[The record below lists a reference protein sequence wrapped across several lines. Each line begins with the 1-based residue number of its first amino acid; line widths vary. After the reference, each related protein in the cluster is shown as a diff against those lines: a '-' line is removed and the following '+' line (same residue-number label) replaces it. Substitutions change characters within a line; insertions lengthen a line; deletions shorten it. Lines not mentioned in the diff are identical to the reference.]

1 MKWTGHRIFL
11 NWGERLVL
19 LGLLIYFI
27 FFLIHV
33 SICLVF
39 PNDLD
44 NEEGFILNQVH
55 QLRTGHT
62 IYPTLVDYPYTVG
75 NYPPIFQLICVPFNW
90 VFGDTH
96 FIGRFI
102 SILSTLFLG
111 GLVFLIVKQC
121 SDDWLSAAISGLFP
135 FSVHY
140 VYLWAPY
147 DRVDMLALFLTVLGL
162 YLLSSNPQKITLP
175 IVLFLLALFTKQTM
189 IAAPAAALVY
199 LWEKDKKTAGTFLTF
214 MVISFFALFFA
225 INLLTKGQFYKH
237 LVVYNVNP
245 FHWRD
250 VWNFFFNLF
259 RFYWVFLGF
268 ILLAL
273 FIAVTD
279 SGKRLFLFYFLFAV
293 LVSLSCGKE
302 GSAVNYLIELIVA
315 GSILMGMALAVLN
328 RYILYARIFIPII
341 LLIQLY
347 CIIHIVYMPSYWYG
361 TPQYRTTPSLRNF
374 DLVESVERMVRE
386 TPGDVLSDDAS
397 LLVRTGKPVL
407 FQPFIM
413 STLARQ
419 GEWNPSKFINDIH
432 QKRFSLLVLYFPL
445 RPENPDMY
453 ERYTPEMINAL
464 MENYEVMDYRHPYWI
479 HRPKTASH

>member
-1 MKWTGHRIFL
+1 MNQIERRIIL

-19 LGLLIYFI
+19 LGLLIYFV

-33 SICLVF
+33 SVCLVF

-62 IYPTLVDYPYTVG
+62 IYPTLADYPYTVG
-75 NYPPIFQLICVPFNW
+75 NYPPVFQLMCVPFNW

-96 FIGRFI
+96 FFGRFI
-102 SILSTLFLG
+102 SILSTLLLG
-111 GLVFLIVKQC
+111 GLIFLIVKRF
-121 SDDWLSAAISGLFP
+121 SEDWFAGAVAGLFP
-135 FSVHY
+135 FAVHY

-147 DRVDMLALFLTVLGL
+147 DRVDMLALFFTVLGL
-162 YLLSSNPQKITLP
+162 YLLLRNPQRITYP
-175 IVLFLLALFTKQTM
+175 IVFFLLALFTKQTM
-189 IAAPAAALVY
+189 IAAPAAALIY
-199 LWEKDKKTAGTFLTF
+199 LWGKDKKDAGLFLVITAIAFF
-214 MVISFFALFFA
+214 AIFFALNF
-225 INLLTKGQFYKH
+225 LTHGQFYKH

-245 FHWRD
+245 FHWSD
-250 VWNFFFNLF
+250 VRNFFFNLF
-259 RFYWVFLGF
+259 RFYWIFLGF
-268 ILLAL
+268 IFVSL
-273 FIAVTD
+273 FITVTD
-279 SGKRLFLFYFLFAV
+279 SEKRLFLFYFLFAV

-315 GSILMGMALAVLN
+315 GSILMGMSLAVLN
-328 RYILYARIFIPII
+328 KNILYARIFIPII

-347 CIIHIVYMPSYWYG
+347 LIIHVVYMPQYWYG
-361 TPQYRTTPSLRNF
+361 TPQYRTTPSARNF
-374 DLVESVERMVRE
+374 DLVESVERIIRE

-419 GEWNPSKFINDIH
+419 GKWNQSKFINDIR

-445 RPENPDMY
+445 RPETPDME

-464 MENYEVMDYRHPYWI
+464 MENYEPVDYRHPYWI
-479 HRPKTASH
+479 HRPKFSSH